1 MSRHPF
7 KTGTSTLIALSILAS
22 AAAPIITTSPAAAQS
37 SPIFKNRGS
46 QPLGITIQYG
56 TTLPLIYNSSQK
68 LVVPAN
74 QASPVPLT
82 LQVAGNVRARSGAL
96 LIPMGTEVVGELQSV
111 NGGARFVAREIVF
124 SGNRRQAINASSNII
139 AQTQESQGGINT
151 GKVLTNAAIG
161 AAAAAGISGVTGDK
175 KIGVGEVLIGAG
187 AGAASGVLLGSNKTD
202 AIVLNPSA
210 PVSIIL
216 NAPLAL
222 R

>member
-22 AAAPIITTSPAAAQS
+22 TAAPIITTSPAAAQS
-37 SPIFKNRGS
+37 IFKGRT
-46 QPLGITIQYG
+46 QQQLGITIPYG
-56 TTLPLIYNSSQK
+56 TTLPLTYNRTEK
-68 LVVPAN
+68 MVMPAN
-74 QASPVPLT
+74 QTLPVPLT

-96 LIPMGTEVVGELQSV
+96 LIPMGTEVVGELQPV
-111 NGGARFVAREIVF
+111 NGGAKFVAREIVF
-124 SGNRRQAINASSNII
+124 YGNRRQAINATSNII

-151 GKVLTNAAIG
+151 GTVLKNAAIG
-161 AAAAAGISGVTGDK
+161 AAAAAGISGITGDK

-202 AIVLNPSA
+202 AVVLNPSA
-210 PVSIIL
+210 QVNVTL
-216 NAPLAL
+216 NDNLAL

>member
-37 SPIFKNRGS
+37 IFKNRGS

-151 GKVLTNAAIG
+151 GRVLTNAAIG
-161 AAAAAGISGVTGDK
+161 AAAAAGISGITGNR
-175 KIGVGEVLIGAG
+175 KIEAGEVLIGAG
-187 AGAASGVLLGSNKTD
+187 AGAASGVLLGSNKTN
-202 AIVLNPSA
+202 AVVLNPSA
-210 PVSIIL
+210 PVSVIL

>member
-22 AAAPIITTSPAAAQS
+22 AAAPLITTSPAAAQS
-37 SPIFKNRGS
+37 IFKGRT
-46 QPLGITIQYG
+46 QQQLGITIPYG
-56 TTLPLIYNSSQK
+56 TSLPLIYNSSQK

-74 QASPVPLT
+74 QTVPVPLT

-96 LIPMGTEVVGELQSV
+96 LIPAGTEVVGELQPV

-124 SGNRRQAINASSNII
+124 YGNRRQPINASSNII

-151 GKVLTNAAIG
+151 GRVLTNAAIG
-161 AAAAAGISGVTGDK
+161 AAAAAGISGVTGNR
-175 KIGVGEVLIGAG
+175 KIEVGEVLIGAG

-202 AIVLNPSA
+202 AVVLNSST
-210 PVSIIL
+210 PVNMIL
-216 NAPLAL
+216 NADFAL

>member
-22 AAAPIITTSPAAAQS
+22 AAAPLITTSPAAAQS
-37 SPIFKNRGS
+37 IFKGRT
-46 QPLGITIQYG
+46 QQQLGITIPSG
-56 TTLPLIYNSSQK
+56 TTLPLIYNRTEK
-68 LVVPAN
+68 MVMPAN
-74 QASPVPLT
+74 QTLPVPLT

-96 LIPMGTEVVGELQSV
+96 LIPQGTEVVGELQPV

-124 SGNRRQAINASSNII
+124 YGNRRQPLNASSNLI

-151 GKVLTNAAIG
+151 GRVLTNAAIG
-161 AAAAAGISGVTGDK
+161 AAAAAGISGVTGNR
-175 KIGVGEVLIGAG
+175 KIEVGEVLIGAG

-202 AIVLNPSA
+202 AVVLNYSTPVNIVLGYDLS
-210 PVSIIL
+210 
-216 NAPLAL
+216 L

>member
-7 KTGTSTLIALSILAS
+7 KSGTSTLIALSILAS

-37 SPIFKNRGS
+37 IFKGRT
-46 QPLGITIQYG
+46 QQQLGITIPYG
-56 TTLPLIYNSSQK
+56 TTLPLTYNSSQK

-74 QASPVPLT
+74 QALPVPLT

-96 LIPMGTEVVGELQSV
+96 LIPMGTEVVGELQPV

-124 SGNRRQAINASSNII
+124 YGNRRQAINATSNII

-151 GKVLTNAAIG
+151 GTVLKNAAIG

-202 AIVLNPSA
+202 AVVLNPSA
-210 PVSIIL
+210 SL
-216 NAPLAL
+216 NVTLSSDLAL